1 MSMSGSLNL
10 EVFQAR
16 WGKGQG
22 LGWRCE
28 QRVSRAGNGTHGPR
42 EPVRRSQKSQVVTGG
57 LEAEKWGGG
66 VAVGKGTA
74 EE

>member
-28 QRVSRAGNGTHGPR
+28 QRISRAGNGTHRPPGASEKVSE
-42 EPVRRSQKSQVVTGG
+42 EPGSD
-57 LEAEKWGGG
+57 WGSGG
-66 VAVGKGTA
+66 VLAVGKGTA